1 MERIIKKYANRK
13 LYDTEARRFI
23 ALAEIAAVIS
33 EGDRIRVI
41 DNETGKDVTTVI
53 LAQII
58 LEQEKEKKG
67 LTSISPLL
75 HELIRRGRSSISE
88 FIERSLLASVE
99 TLSLTRDKAEE
110 IVGDLV
116 RRRRLS
122 RAEGQR
128 LRDRLLGKAK
138 ESKAALHDQIE
149 SKIHRI
155 VEQMDA
161 PTREEI
167 SHLKENLRLL
177 HEKLDA
183 LIHPE
188 VSQRGGS
195 GV

>member
-167 SHLKENLRLL
+167 SHLKESLRLV

>member
-13 LYDTEARRFI
+13 LYDTETSRFI
-23 ALAEIAAVIS
+23 TLAEIAAWIS
-33 EGDRIRVI
+33 EGDRIRVM
-41 DNETGKDVTTVI
+41 DKDTGEEVTTVV

-99 TLSLTRDKAEE
+99 TLSLTREKAEE

-138 ESKAALHDQIE
+138 ESADTHRPTAALHDQIE
-149 SKIHRI
+149 SKIRRI
-155 VEQMDA
+155 VEQIDV

-167 SHLKENLRLL
+167 SHLRESLRLL

-188 VSQRGGS
+188 ASP
-195 GV
+195 

>member
-13 LYDTEARRFI
+13 LYDTETRRFI

-67 LTSISPLL
+67 LPSISPLL
-75 HELIRRGRSSISE
+75 HELIRKGRSSISE
-88 FIERSLLASVE
+88 FIQRSLLASVE
-99 TLSLTRDKAEE
+99 TLSLTREKAEE
-110 IVGDLV
+110 IVEDLV

-138 ESKAALHDQIE
+138 ESRAALHDQIE

-167 SHLKENLRLL
+167 SHLKENVRLL

-188 VSQRGGS
+188 LSQRGGS